1 MKRDFGRVSV
11 GYTLPRRVSLSI
23 LLVVVVFFLGG
34 LHFSIAQARTA
45 ESQTAKFATTQS
57 QTVAS
62 AVQLSQVRSSHSD
75 DDDCGNNGGNGLPP
89 RCNYV
94 EECGTGMDCDRNQ
107 HGENELLEWTDLCD
121 LFDGSYCFTDWE
133 WTGVPC

>member
-1 MKRDFGRVSV
+1 MKRDFGRVTV

-45 ESQTAKFATTQS
+45 ESPTAKFETTQS

-62 AVQLSQVRSSHSD
+62 AVQPSQVRSSHSD
-75 DDDCGNNGGNGLPP
+75 DDDCG
-89 RCNYV
+89 
-94 EECGTGMDCDRNQ
+94 RNQ
-107 HGENELLEWTDLCD
+107 HGENELLEWTRWCD
-121 LFDGSYCFTDWE
+121 LFDGSNFGYSWR
-133 WTGVPC
+133 WTGIPC